1 MNNEYLEAIM
11 MAEGCSF
18 FANGKEKN
26 LLYVI
31 GYFR

>member
-1 MNNEYLEAIM
+1 MNNECLNAII
-11 MAEGCSF
+11 MAGGCSF
-18 FANGKEKN
+18 FAIGKEMN